1 MTNDLTTLDGSL
13 DEMKDQLI
21 SELGDKGVTATFDST
36 TGLLGLVS
44 KIGDIQT
51 GGGGGCTRLVTGDFT
66 TGATRAGTGSV
77 SINYTGTGYPIA
89 CMVYI
94 SNGANNTTSTGNTT
108 WVNSVNRYDVGF
120 YAMSKAEINTTP
132 TYGADASQSQ
142 NWGVAC
148 IIYKNSTTDSTSYT
162 RTSSMTSVTYNNS
175 NAASGHSCVRFKG
188 DGKTLSYYI
197 GNKASNKVGL
207 VPSTKYDY
215 IVVYSE

>member
-1 MTNDLTTLDGSL
+1 MTLSETYISLKQALANNLATKGVTGYSSNDGLTTL
-13 DEMKDQLI
+13 I
-21 SELGDKGVTATFDST
+21 NGV
-36 TGLLGLVS
+36 L
-44 KIGDIQT
+44 DIQT

-94 SNGANNTTSTGNTT
+94 SNGANNTTSSGDTT

-120 YAMSKAEINTTP
+120 YAMSKAQINTTP
-132 TYGADASQSQ
+132 TYGSDASLSQ

-148 IIYKNSTTDSTSYT
+148 IIYKNSTSDSTSYT
-162 RTSSMTSVTYNNS
+162 RTSSMTSVTFNSS

-188 DGKTLSYYI
+188 NGKTLSYYI
-197 GNKASNKVGL
+197 GNKASNRVGL

-215 IVVYSE
+215 VVVYSS

>member
-1 MTNDLTTLDGSL
+1 MMTNDTTTLDGAL
-13 DEMKDQLI
+13 Q
-21 SELGDKGVTATFDST
+21 ELGETMATNITAKGVTASASDGLT
-36 TGLLGLVS
+36 TLAG
-44 KIGDIQT
+44 KIANIPT
-51 GGGGGCTRLVTGDFT
+51 GGGGGCTRFVTGDFT

-94 SNGANNTTSTGNTT
+94 SNGANNTTSSGDTT

-132 TYGADASQSQ
+132 TYGTDASLSQ

-148 IIYKNSTTDSTSYT
+148 IIYKNSTSDSTSYT
-162 RTSSMTSVTYNNS
+162 RTSSMTSVTFNSS

-188 DGKTLSYYI
+188 NGKTLSYYI
-197 GNKASNKVGL
+197 GNKASNRVGL

-215 IVVYSE
+215 IVVYSS

>member
-1 MTNDLTTLDGSL
+1 MSL
-13 DEMKDQLI
+13 M
-21 SELGDKGVTATFDST
+21 SELETLGQTMATNISNKGVTASASDGLT
-36 TGLLGLVS
+36 TLAG
-44 KIGDIQT
+44 KISQIQT
-51 GGGGGCTRLVTGDFT
+51 GSGGGCTRLVTGSFT
-66 TGATRAGTGSV
+66 TGATRAGTGSE

-94 SNGANNTTSTGNTT
+94 SNGANNTTSSGDTT

-132 TYGADASQSQ
+132 TYGTDSSLSQ

-148 IIYKNSTTDSTSYT
+148 IIYKNSTSDSTSYT
-162 RTSSMTSVTYNNS
+162 RTSSMTSVTFNSS

-188 DGKTLSYYI
+188 NGKTLSYYI
-197 GNKASNKVGL
+197 GNKASNRVGL

-215 IVVYSE
+215 LVLYSS

>member
-1 MTNDLTTLDGSL
+1 MSNDTTTLSGSL

-21 SELGDKGVTATFDST
+21 SELGDKGVTATFDSS
-36 TGLLGLVS
+36 TGLLGL
-44 KIGDIQT
+44 IGEISNIQT
-51 GGGGGCTRLVTGDFT
+51 GGGGCTRLVTGDFT
-66 TGATRAGTGSV
+66 TGATRAGTGSE

-120 YAMSKAEINTTP
+120 YAMSKAQINTTP
-132 TYGADASQSQ
+132 TYGSDASQSQ

-148 IIYKNSTTDSTSYT
+148 IIYKNSTSDSTSYT

-188 DGKTLSYYI
+188 NGKTLSYYI

>member
-1 MTNDLTTLDGSL
+1 MSLMSELETLGQTMATNISNKGVSASASDGLTTLAG
-13 DEMKDQLI
+13 KI
-21 SELGDKGVTATFDST
+21 SQ
-36 TGLLGLVS
+36 
-44 KIGDIQT
+44 IQT
-51 GGGGGCTRLVTGDFT
+51 GGGGGCTRLVTGNFT
-66 TGATRAGTGSV
+66 TGATRAGTGSE

-120 YAMSKAEINTTP
+120 YAMSKSEINTTP
-132 TYGADASQSQ
+132 TYGSDASQSQ

-148 IIYKNSTTDSTSYT
+148 IIYKNSTSDSTSYT
-162 RTSSMTSVTYNNS
+162 RTSSMTSVTYNS
-175 NAASGHSCVRFKG
+175 ANAASGHSCVRFKG
-188 DGKTLSYYI
+188 NGKTLSYYI

-215 IVVYSE
+215 IVVYSS

>member
-1 MTNDLTTLDGSL
+1 MSL
-13 DEMKDQLI
+13 M
-21 SELGDKGVTATFDST
+21 SELETLGQTMATNITAKGVTASASDGLT
-36 TGLLGLVS
+36 TLAG
-44 KIGDIQT
+44 KISQIQT
-51 GGGGGCTRLVTGDFT
+51 GGGGGCTQFVTGTFT
-66 TGATRAGTGSV
+66 TSATRAGTGSE

-132 TYGADASQSQ
+132 TYGSDASQSQ

-148 IIYKNSTTDSTSYT
+148 IIYKNSTSDSTSYT
-162 RTSSMTSVTYNNS
+162 RTSSMTSVTYNS
-175 NAASGHSCVRFKG
+175 ANAASGHSCVRFKG
-188 DGKTLSYYI
+188 NGKTLSYYI
-197 GNKASNKVGL
+197 GNKASNRVGL

-215 IVVYSE
+215 IVVYSS